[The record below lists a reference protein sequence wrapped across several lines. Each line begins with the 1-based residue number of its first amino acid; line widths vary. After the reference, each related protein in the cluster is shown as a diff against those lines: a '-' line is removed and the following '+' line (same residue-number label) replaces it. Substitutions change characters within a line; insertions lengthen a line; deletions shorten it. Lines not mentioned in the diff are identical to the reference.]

1 MARRKGQHEE
11 TVEFAKDLLEKGVG
25 MGEITEK
32 TGLREEQVKKVMDKM
47 EKKLND

>member
-1 MARRKGQHEE
+1 MAKRKGQHEE

-32 TGLREEQVKKVMDKM
+32 TGLREEQVRKIMDKM